1 MNVSDIN
8 THEFHLLL
16 MKEPFYRVIRLSS
29 DFYTIGRDGTNSI
42 VIVGDPISRQ
52 HAALQRLEGSGES
65 KYHYRLIDGS
75 TDGKPSRNGVFVNEQ
90 RCERQVL
97 ESGDMITFGG
107 VIRMMYIR
115 TMMTYLELEQFQD
128 ELVSDHPVLSQFADE
143 FVALKV
149 KSYLLAHEPT
159 VIMLGASAAS
169 FAKETI
175 VQNFS

>member
-1 MNVSDIN
+1 
-8 THEFHLLL
+8 
-16 MKEPFYRVIRLSS
+16 
-29 DFYTIGRDGTNSI
+29 
-42 VIVGDPISRQ
+42 
-52 HAALQRLEGSGES
+52 
-65 KYHYRLIDGS
+65 
-75 TDGKPSRNGVFVNEQ
+75 
-90 RCERQVL
+90 
-97 ESGDMITFGG
+97 
-107 VIRMMYIR
+107 
-115 TMMTYLELEQFQD
+115 MTYLELEQFQD